1 MDKENGYSLSSI
13 FLTFFNTLKKLF
25 IKKKTHTFKF

>member
-13 FLTFFNTLKKLF
+13 FLTFFNSLKKLF
-25 IKKKTHTFKF
+25 IKKKHTFKF